1 MGAGAMTATTDQ
13 RKWWQSEPL
22 CNVDEFAENL
32 FGRPSAQSD
41 EDALGEVEHPCFGDV
56 VIHGQWVYAPASFL
70 HKRSFPTIVV
80 EPQRSLQLRKAM
92 NCRGSGWQATAVPV
106 RRR

>member
-1 MGAGAMTATTDQ
+1 MGAGAQAATTGQ

-41 EDALGEVEHPCFGDV
+41 EDALGEVEHPCFGDG

-70 HKRSFPTIVV
+70 HERSFSTIVV
-80 EPQRSLQLRKAM
+80 VPAALATTSESDELQGFR
-92 NCRGSGWQATAVPV
+92 RQATAMPV
-106 RRR
+106 RRL